1 MLKYTL
7 YIFILLNFSFSNEIS
22 ISTIELEGEYEKR
35 YTSTLNSVLGP
46 ENFYIEV
53 NAVLKKEDV
62 ENVSNEIP
70 INFLPGLGIKT
81 KSIPKE
87 IKSNNKN
94 PNASIESLNINL
106 NLETTL
112 SDSLVNIATQTIK
125 NHILYKKIK
134 NNLIINRV
142 QLYKSP
148 EILPVDVVWPINT
161 YDPEEEKKSLFSDKS
176 IIGSFFV
183 GLFIVIAV
191 IILLI
196 FINKLYKKFI
206 DFSQSQ
212 LEGQDAVRLALEEG
226 LSSSELLQEES
237 IIDKDKKEES
247 QSNIQQEVQN
257 AINQNMPTTNPE
269 GGFNSDLENTF
280 REVGSDIID
289 AISNIAEPV
298 TTSVKEAISESTSL
312 ELQHQNPFD
321 FISFLDIDLNKKV
334 FMGENEGSSAIVLS
348 HLEPKKASEIL
359 SSLDVDTKLKIAQH
373 MATMEGTSKEI
384 LNSVKT
390 KFRNKVKELLKPD
403 FNPINGV
410 NVLSNI
416 LNEMDQDDSESILF
430 SISQTNKTISDNI
443 RKNIGYFN
451 DILSLTNDQIDSLIN
466 EIDINTLANS
476 LINCEENIKN
486 KIFNSLSTSG
496 QSALKRR
503 IQLLDNTDSNSIQI
517 SQKKVG
523 EKIVALIGKH
533 NE

>member
-1 MLKYTL
+1 MLQNSL
-7 YIFILLNFSFSNEIS
+7 YILLSLNFLFSNEIS
-22 ISTIELEGEYEKR
+22 ISTLELEGEYEER

-53 NAVLKKEDV
+53 NAIIKKEDIK
-62 ENVSNEIP
+62 NVSNEIP

-87 IKSNNKN
+87 IKPNSKD
-94 PNASIESLNINL
+94 PNALIESLNINL
-106 NLETTL
+106 NLETSL
-112 SDSLVNIATQTIK
+112 SDSLVSIATQTIK

-161 YDPEEEKKSLFSDKS
+161 YDSDENKKSLFSDKS

-183 GLFIVIAV
+183 GLFIIIAV
-191 IILLI
+191 IILLF

-226 LSSSELLQEES
+226 LSNSELLQEEN
-237 IIDKDKKEES
+237 I
-247 QSNIQQEVQN
+247 IQQDKNEELQN
-257 AINQNMPTTNPE
+257 NTQQEIPNVINQNIPASTPE
-269 GGFNSDLENTF
+269 SGFNSDLESTF

-298 TTSVKEAISESTSL
+298 TSSVKEAISESTSL
-312 ELQHQNPFD
+312 ELQQKNPFD
-321 FISFLDIDLNKKV
+321 FISFLDIDLNKKI

-359 SSLDVDTKLKIAQH
+359 SALDIDTRLKIAQH

-410 NVLSNI
+410 NILSNI
-416 LNEMDQDDSESILF
+416 LNEMNQKDSESILF

-451 DILSLTNDQIDSLIN
+451 DILSLTNDKIDQLIK

-476 LINCEENIKN
+476 LINCEENIKD
-486 KIFNSLSTSG
+486 KIFNSLSKSG
-496 QSALKRR
+496 QFALKRK
-503 IQLLDNTDSNSIQI
+503 IQLLDNEDSKSIQK

-523 EKIVALIGKH
+523 EKIVKLLGD
-533 NE
+533 NDE